1 MQGRISH
8 FEPRLAERTKIVY
21 VALTSQLVAAKVPY
35 DTPVVIGEPVGI
47 RFAAS
52 GLLLFD
58 AQTHRRLP
66 FRYQAKA

>member
-1 MQGRISH
+1 
-8 FEPRLAERTKIVY
+8 VY